1 MSSLVLSNEP
11 YVYTAG
17 RISSDFDKTTVVRT
31 IAETKQKGSV
41 LVYDLRYDPEPLLNL
56 SEEEILEAW
65 KWKAPE
71 ERTEDDITLP
81 ILEITLNQCPA
92 IAPLATLDES
102 SQERIKLDLEVIAKN
117 RKKLSSAT
125 DFLNRVLSAHGK
137 RSQQQNQY
145 FKAKTTGVDG
155 KLYDGFIGNEDQ
167 NVMQKVRTSNP
178 DSLLGFTT
186 SFKDKRLQQLLPLY
200 KARNFPRSL
209 TDEERTQWETYKQK
223 KLFDGGDKSLLA
235 QYFMKL
241 QEIAA
246 RPDLSTAQQHLL
258 EDLHLYGQSLMP
270 ID

>member
-1 MSSLVLSNEP
+1 
-11 YVYTAG
+11 
-17 RISSDFDKTTVVRT
+17 
-31 IAETKQKGSV
+31 
-41 LVYDLRYDPEPLLNL
+41 
-56 SEEEILEAW
+56 
-65 KWKAPE
+65 
-71 ERTEDDITLP
+71 
-81 ILEITLNQCPA
+81 
-92 IAPLATLDES
+92 
-102 SQERIKLDLEVIAKN
+102 
-117 RKKLSSAT
+117 
-125 DFLNRVLSAHGK
+125 
-137 RSQQQNQY
+137 
-145 FKAKTTGVDG
+145 
-155 KLYDGFIGNEDQ
+155 
-167 NVMQKVRTSNP
+167 MQKVRTSNP